1 MVNRT
6 LWTLDTGFIRRR
18 GWNAWVLGQQ
28 QHYKVMWGRA
38 LGWERPSSLCPSLIK
53 KGNCRSLSFI
63 VLRWKD
69 TEVDLPL
76 ESKGK
81 NLLVTCRTGVQKLR
95 VRASASSSHSGP
107 IGLSLRLGLWIFG
120 RWARGSQRFEAEVA
134 ILEWVWRSCWK
145 QRTEER
151 SEANLQK
158 WWGIL
163 YQEEEMERKQ
173 AEKVAPLVPEDL
185 SGSWDPWDI
194 PDANFPLLKPVQG
207 SFWVL

>member
-134 ILEWVWRSCWK
+134 ILGLTK
-145 QRTEER
+145 
-151 SEANLQK
+151 
-158 WWGIL
+158 
-163 YQEEEMERKQ
+163 
-173 AEKVAPLVPEDL
+173 
-185 SGSWDPWDI
+185 
-194 PDANFPLLKPVQG
+194 LLKAENWREKWSKLAEVMGDLIPRGRNGKKTGRESSSLG
-207 SFWVL
+207 SRRPKWVLGSMRYPWC